1 MFTKGIN
8 STFVELIGGWLKL
21 FMLVFQEVI
30 NSVND

>member
-8 STFVELIGGWLKL
+8 STFVELIGDWLKL